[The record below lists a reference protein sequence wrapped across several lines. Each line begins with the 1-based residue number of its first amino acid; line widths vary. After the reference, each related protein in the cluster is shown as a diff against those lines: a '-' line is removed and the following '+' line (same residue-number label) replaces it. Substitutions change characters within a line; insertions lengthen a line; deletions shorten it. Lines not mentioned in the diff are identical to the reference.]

1 MGELLSPEVAQRDVG
16 QCWGDAEGQEHG
28 AASRA
33 PQKYSALGAP
43 PPLLAIHLLQ
53 SPHPGVGTSQGCAK
67 ASCRGH
73 GGRVGTGQRGG
84 SILPPPPP
92 PFSSP
97 PSPRCRA
104 QSRSWGIWGQWD
116 RDQGHRTGPRA
127 PSQGHPSWQGTKRSA
142 AGTGAKPPERPGH
155 RLAPTCAEAVRK
167 IYRAEC
173 EPFSFGLYNNT
184 LGF

>member
-1 MGELLSPEVAQRDVG
+1 MGELLSPEAARRDVG

-67 ASCRGH
+67 AACRGH

-84 SILPPPPP
+84 SILPSSSSSFF
-92 PFSSP
+92 FSSFSQVQGKEQKLGDLGTVGQGPGAQDRTTGTVPGP
-97 PSPRCRA
+97 PLVA
-104 QSRSWGIWGQWD
+104 GD
-116 RDQGHRTGPRA
+116 EA
-127 PSQGHPSWQGTKRSA
+127 KRGGYGSEA
-142 AGTGAKPPERPGH
+142 AGEAGASSGSHMCRG
-155 RLAPTCAEAVRK
+155 C
-167 IYRAEC
+167 
-173 EPFSFGLYNNT
+173 
-184 LGF
+184 